1 MGEAGRGK
9 RTDMA
14 KTKAVVLGV
23 GAERGLGAATSRR
36 FAKEGHHVLVAGRT
50 KAKVEKVAESIRAA
64 GGSATPLAVDGT
76 KEPEV
81 IALFDRAMADDA
93 DGAPADLLVFN
104 MGNNAA
110 VDIREMN
117 AQHFQD

>member
-1 MGEAGRGK
+1 MVINISSLVAAGVPSAAGYLAWEKGRRSAAWAGRSEAGPRIASGAPPLRPSGPSSIKWGRRGGGK

-50 KAKVEKVAESIRAA
+50 KAKVEK
-64 GGSATPLAVDGT
+64 
-76 KEPEV
+76 
-81 IALFDRAMADDA
+81 
-93 DGAPADLLVFN
+93 
-104 MGNNAA
+104 
-110 VDIREMN
+110 
-117 AQHFQD
+117 